1 MIKITVYP
9 AAFGQPSA
17 SPFCVKS
24 LCMLHAAGLAYE
36 IEETADPR
44 KAPKSKLPVI
54 EVDGKIISDSEDIRA
69 HIETAADI
77 DFDENLSDR
86 DRAISRAIIR
96 MVEEHIYFAIVADR
110 WLQDDNWVFVR
121 AEFFKDI
128 PALLRGIITSSIRKQ
143 VARQLEG
150 QGIGRHSPAERFDRV
165 RRDIIALR
173 DLLAD
178 KPFMLG
184 DRPTA
189 VDYSVAPML
198 AAAIG
203 TPIEKPMAKF
213 IKATPNLME
222 YVTRVTDGCYPAG
235 ID

>member
-9 AAFGQPSA
+9 AAFGEPTASA
-17 SPFCVKS
+17 FCMKS
-24 LCMLHAAGLAYE
+24 ICMLHAAGLPYE

-44 KAPKSKLPVI
+44 KAPKSKLPMI
-54 EVDGKIISDSEDIRA
+54 EVEGQVIADSEDIRA
-69 HIETAADI
+69 FIEATADM
-77 DFDENLSDR
+77 DFDEGLSDQE
-86 DRAISRAIIR
+86 RALSRAIIR

-110 WLQDDNWVFVR
+110 WTEDDNWVFIK

-128 PALLRGIITSSIRKQ
+128 PALLRGFITGAIRKQ
-143 VARQLEG
+143 VVKQLEG
-150 QGIGRHSPAERFDRV
+150 QGIGRHTPEERFDRV

-198 AAAIG
+198 ASAIG
-203 TPIEKPMAKF
+203 TPIEKPLAKF

-222 YVTRVTDGCYPAG
+222 YVTRVTDRCYPSANV
-235 ID
+235 

>member
-1 MIKITVYP
+1 MIKITIYP

-69 HIETAADI
+69 HIAAAADI

-86 DRAISRAIIR
+86 DRAISRTIIR